1 MLYIIVSDFKMVFLS
16 DFFHSFQ
23 ISCTINIFSVA
34 NIEILLPT
42 HASNSVLYLWIMQN
56 LIWKYR

>member
-1 MLYIIVSDFKMVFLS
+1 MERMLYIIVSDFKMVFLS
-16 DFFHSFQ
+16 EFFHSFQ

-42 HASNSVLYLWIMQN
+42 HISNSVLYL
-56 LIWKYR
+56 